1 MDYELSAQDVID
13 ALMLQRNEA
22 LNELAR
28 CQAMIR
34 TLQKRAGN
42 GAFAPHDVSEERR
55 YGNTGELP
63 AEPR

>member
-28 CQAMIR
+28 CQALVR
-34 TLQKRAGN
+34 ALQKRAGN
-42 GAFAPHDVSEERR
+42 GALHDVPEERR

-63 AEPR
+63 AESR